1 MIIRKFWVGAACA
14 AVLVCSIALAATV
27 AVDPNRYLDDIRF
40 LSSPEMKGRST
51 GSPELEKAAA
61 WIAGQFKEWGLK
73 TSLQAFPVTTEAV
86 LGKGNQLRVTEA
98 GHAEQLKCPE
108 EFVPFNFSSSAKV
121 AAPVVFAGY
130 GITAP
135 EYKYDDYAGID
146 VKGKIVVVLRHEP
159 QENDAKSVFE
169 GKSMTRHAS
178 FANKAANARMH
189 GAAGVILVNDRANHP
204 GTPDELEKFGV
215 AGGPNNAGIPFAQ

>member
-1 MIIRKFWVGAACA
+1 MSITKFWKRTACA
-14 AVLVCSIALAATV
+14 TLVLCSAAVYTIGLAATLG
-27 AVDPNRYLDDIRF
+27 VDPNQYLSDIKF
-40 LSSPEMKGRST
+40 LSSPDMKGRAT
-51 GSPELEKAAA
+51 GSPELEKASA
-61 WIAGQFKEWGLK
+61 WIASRFKEFGLK
-73 TSLQAFPVTTEAV
+73 TSLQAFPVTTEAA

-98 GHAEQLKCPE
+98 GHMEQLKCPE
-108 EFVPFNFSSSAKV
+108 DFVPFNFSSSAKV

-169 GKSMTRHAS
+169 GKS
-178 FANKAANARMH
+178 
-189 GAAGVILVNDRANHP
+189 
-204 GTPDELEKFGV
+204 
-215 AGGPNNAGIPFAQ
+215 